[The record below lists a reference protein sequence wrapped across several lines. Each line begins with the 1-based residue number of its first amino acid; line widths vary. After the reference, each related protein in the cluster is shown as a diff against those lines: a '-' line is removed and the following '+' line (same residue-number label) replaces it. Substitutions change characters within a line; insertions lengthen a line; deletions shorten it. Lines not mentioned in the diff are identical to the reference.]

1 MRWTTES
8 CMSATRRRAKN
19 AYARNDAH
27 ASWPGAGL
35 GCAGLGWATE
45 SCSHACRATR
55 RRAKNAYARSDAHT
69 SCMAWG
75 SARGGAGLQ
84 SHACRRRGDARNTR
98 TRVAMRTP
106 HACMARGSDEGLG
119 WAGIHSRT
127 EGVDARRRRARR
139 RVTMRT
145 RVHTQQ
151 QLGRRWATRLRHARG
166 TTARTN

>member
-1 MRWTTES
+1 MAWGWAGMRWAGLGYRVMQS
-8 CMSATRRRAKN
+8 CMS
-19 AYARNDAH
+19 
-27 ASWPGAGL
+27 
-35 GCAGLGWATE
+35 
-45 SCSHACRATR
+45 ATR

-98 TRVAMRTP
+98 TRVAMRTH

-127 EGVDARRRRARR
+127 EGVDARGDDARGDASRCARAY
-139 RVTMRT
+139 T
-145 RVHTQQ
+145 HNNN
-151 QLGRRWATRLRHARG
+151 LGGDGRRGFGTRGAPAHAQ
-166 TTARTN
+166 TNTAGRTGDIIILYALYNAN